1 MKTCVTIADS
11 LDRFRVSVRVLFDMN
26 GKATVLM
33 FRTNFKAEKQ
43 QAFVDAMVDHFKI
56 TVVDTD
62 KNDYCVLM
70 ADMNEKMNQN
80 LAMVDTRYIFEET
93 IVLDY

>member
-1 MKTCVTIADS
+1 MKTCVIIADS
-11 LDRFRVSVRVLFDMN
+11 LDRFRVNMRVLFDMN
-26 GKATVLM
+26 GNATVLM

-43 QAFVDAMVDHFKI
+43 QAFVDAMVKHFGI

-62 KNDYCVLM
+62 RNDYCVLM
-70 ADMNEKMNQN
+70 ANMDEKMNLN